1 MNKLKKSLII
11 TLPPDI
17 FGGVGTKAKILADYL
32 QSEGHK
38 TTIAYYRPLRRKSE
52 LNVSFWQI
60 PWRLKPE
67 VLMES
72 SFGGHDCRVVGC
84 YFPEFEPSFS
94 RPSSLW
100 EDLVKCHDLHFVVG
114 GTPVLANILETLDVP
129 YIVWCGSDLVGD
141 RWNRQIVMPII
152 RRFLDRKI
160 VMPFLLSHQKR
171 VINGKGRVLAVS
183 KFTQEKL
190 EKLNTNTEKSI
201 GILNIPTDLS
211 FFVPPK
217 KPPKVARLG
226 FAGRLCDPRKNTKFL
241 FCVLS
246 LVKEEGLDPELVLT
260 GDSTP
265 ELDEEIRKFNISDSV
280 FFKGKLNKLS
290 LLKFYQSLDLFLI
303 PSFQEGLAIVGIE
316 AMACGVPVISTRC
329 GGPEGYILDSENG
342 FLVSFDPTEMAR
354 KVCDLIRNREDRK
367 KLSGFARI
375 MVEQKYG
382 LEEFRKMVQGEI
394 EKTWKN
400 GNNL

>member
-160 VMPFLLSHQKR
+160 VMPFLLSHQLDQGCQLSVR
-171 VINGKGRVLAVS
+171 RALPAHDASVHRAALGSRGWRHA
-183 KFTQEKL
+183 
-190 EKLNTNTEKSI
+190 
-201 GILNIPTDLS
+201 GID
-211 FFVPPK
+211 
-217 KPPKVARLG
+217 ARNLRS
-226 FAGRLCDPRKNTKFL
+226 APVRP
-241 FCVLS
+241 
-246 LVKEEGLDPELVLT
+246 
-260 GDSTP
+260 
-265 ELDEEIRKFNISDSV
+265 SDSRRRRHAAQPWRLQPGALGHRPLGGGSGPV
-280 FFKGKLNKLS
+280 GTRPNFFQQRPLN
-290 LLKFYQSLDLFLI
+290 
-303 PSFQEGLAIVGIE
+303 G
-316 AMACGVPVISTRC
+316 R
-329 GGPEGYILDSENG
+329 
-342 FLVSFDPTEMAR
+342 
-354 KVCDLIRNREDRK
+354 
-367 KLSGFARI
+367 
-375 MVEQKYG
+375 
-382 LEEFRKMVQGEI
+382 
-394 EKTWKN
+394 
-400 GNNL
+400 